1 MSRKISCLLTIAI
14 TVVCMMAV
22 SSAMGET
29 KKNQKEEKVAA
40 VNGAPIEKDE
50 FDGEVFLIQKTVL
63 GLGKPLSCEQ
73 VSSIRREVLESMI
86 RRELLYQ
93 VARKS
98 GIKPDENAISK
109 DINSLKQQFSDE
121 TEYKNELSRRGI
133 NEEML
138 RARMIRNSL
147 VQKYVYKE
155 FTDKADVTDKEIQD
169 YYQKHIDLFKQ
180 PFQMRVS
187 HISIQSDPKGDDS
200 RKKELR
206 GKAEKILKNLKDDK
220 DFADLAREYS
230 DGPTKNK
237 GGDLG
242 YLRKGQLEKQFESK
256 VLALKKGEITDI
268 IETEYGFHIFKV
280 TDIKPETIL
289 AYEDVKEKV
298 KKFLVD
304 EKTKQ
309 AADLYAKKL
318 REKAGAG
325 IEIFIKEDLSAAK
338 RS

>member
-93 VARKS
+93 AARKS
-98 GIKPDENAISK
+98 GIKPDENAINK

-169 YYQKHIDLFKQ
+169 YYQKNIDLFKQ
-180 PFQMRVS
+180 PFQLRVS

-206 GKAEKILKNLKDDK
+206 GKAEKILKK
-220 DFADLAREYS
+220 FERRS
-230 DGPTKNK
+230 RFCGSRP
-237 GGDLG
+237 
-242 YLRKGQLEKQFESK
+242 RIFRRPHEK
-256 VLALKKGEITDI
+256 
-268 IETEYGFHIFKV
+268 
-280 TDIKPETIL
+280 
-289 AYEDVKEKV
+289 
-298 KKFLVD
+298 
-304 EKTKQ
+304 
-309 AADLYAKKL
+309 
-318 REKAGAG
+318 
-325 IEIFIKEDLSAAK
+325 
-338 RS
+338 

>member
-22 SSAMGET
+22 SSAFGET
-29 KKNQKEEKVAA
+29 KKNQKEEKVAV

-73 VSSIRREVLESMI
+73 VLLIRREVLESMI

-93 VARKS
+93 AARKS
-98 GIKPDENAISK
+98 GIKPDENANNK
-109 DINSLKQQFSDE
+109 DISSLKQQFSGE

-133 NEEML
+133 NEEVL

-147 VQKYVYKE
+147 VQKYVSKE

-169 YYQKHIDLFKQ
+169 YYQKNIDLFKQ

-187 HISIQSDPKGDDS
+187 HISIQSDPKDGDS
-200 RKKELR
+200 RKKELH
-206 GKAEKILKNLKDDK
+206 GKAEKILKNLKDDQ

-289 AYEDVKEKV
+289 AYENVKEKV

-304 EKTKQ
+304 EKIKQ
-309 AADLYAKKL
+309 EADEYARKL
-318 REKAGAG
+318 REKTDVK
-325 IEIFIKEDLSAAK
+325 ILLPELNQTKK
-338 RS
+338 

>member
-1 MSRKISCLLTIAI
+1 
-14 TVVCMMAV
+14 MMTV
-22 SSAMGET
+22 SSALGET
-29 KKNQKEEKVAA
+29 KKNQKEEKVAV

-73 VSSIRREVLESMI
+73 VLLIRREVLESMI

-93 VARKS
+93 AARKS
-98 GIKPDENAISK
+98 GIKPDENAINK
-109 DINSLKQQFSDE
+109 DINSLKQQFSGE

-133 NEEML
+133 NEEVL

-147 VQKYVYKE
+147 VQKYVDKE
-155 FTDKADVTDKEIQD
+155 FTDKVNVTDKEIQD
-169 YYQKHIDLFKQ
+169 YYQKNIDLFKQ
-180 PFQMRVS
+180 PFQMRVNQ
-187 HISIQSDPKGDDS
+187 IFIQSDSKGGDS

-206 GKAEKILKNLKDDK
+206 SKAEKILKNLKDDQ

-256 VLALKKGEITDI
+256 IFALKKGEITDV

-289 AYEDVKEKV
+289 AYENVKEKV

-304 EKTKQ
+304 EKIKQ

-325 IEIFIKEDLSAAK
+325 IEIFIKEDLGAAK

>member
-1 MSRKISCLLTIAI
+1 MSRKISCLLIIAI
-14 TVVCMMAV
+14 TVVCMIAV
-22 SSAMGET
+22 SSALGET
-29 KKNQKEEKVAA
+29 KKNQKEEKVAV

-50 FDGEVFLIQKTVL
+50 FDGEVFLVQKTVL

-86 RRELLYQ
+86 RRELLHQ
-93 VARKS
+93 AARKS
-98 GIKPDENAISK
+98 GIKPDENAINK
-109 DINSLKQQFSDE
+109 DINSLKKQFSDE

-133 NEEML
+133 NEEVL

-155 FTDKADVTDKEIQD
+155 FTDKVDVTDKEIQD
-169 YYQKHIDLFKQ
+169 YYQKNIDLFKQ
-180 PFQMRVS
+180 PFQIRVS
-187 HISIQSDPKGDDS
+187 HISIQSDPKDGDS
-200 RKKELR
+200 HKKELR
-206 GKAEKILKNLKDDK
+206 GKAEKILKNLKDDQ

-230 DGPTKNK
+230 DGPTKNN

-268 IETEYGFHIFKV
+268 IETEYGFQIFKV

-289 AYEDVKEKV
+289 AYETVKEKV

-304 EKTKQ
+304 EKIKQ

-318 REKAGAG
+318 REKAGTG

>member
-1 MSRKISCLLTIAI
+1 
-14 TVVCMMAV
+14 MMAV
-22 SSAMGET
+22 SSAWGET
-29 KKNQKEEKVAA
+29 KKNQKEEKVAVA
-40 VNGAPIEKDE
+40 NGAPIDKGE
-50 FDGEVFLIQKTVL
+50 FNGEVFLIQKTVL

-93 VARKS
+93 AARKS
-98 GIKPDENAISK
+98 GIKSDENAINK
-109 DINSLKQQFSDE
+109 DINSLKQQFSGE
-121 TEYKNELSRRGI
+121 IEYKNELSRRGI
-133 NEEML
+133 NEEVL
-138 RARMIRNSL
+138 RARMVRNSL
-147 VQKYVYKE
+147 VQKYVDKE
-155 FTDKADVTDKEIQD
+155 FTGKVKVTDKEIQD
-169 YYQKHIDLFKQ
+169 YYQKNIDLLKQ
-180 PFQMRVS
+180 PFQMRIS
-187 HISIQSDPKGDDS
+187 HVFIQSDAKNSDS

-206 GKAEKILKNLKDDK
+206 GKAEKILKNLKDDQ

-230 DGPTKNK
+230 DGPTKNN

-289 AYEDVKEKV
+289 AYENVKEKV
-298 KKFLVD
+298 KKFLAD

-309 AADLYAKKL
+309 EADEYARKL
-318 REKAGAG
+318 REKSDVK
-325 IEIFIKEDLSAAK
+325 ILLPELTQNK
-338 RS
+338 R

>member
-14 TVVCMMAV
+14 TVVCVMAV
-22 SSAMGET
+22 SSALGET
-29 KKNQKEEKVAA
+29 KKNQKEEKVAV
-40 VNGAPIEKDE
+40 VNGTPIEKGE

-73 VSSIRREVLESMI
+73 VSLIRREVLESMI

-93 VARKS
+93 AARKS
-98 GIKPDENAISK
+98 GIKPDENAINK
-109 DINSLKQQFSDE
+109 DINSLKQQFSGE
-121 TEYKNELSRRGI
+121 TEYKDELSRRGI
-133 NEEML
+133 NEEVL

-147 VQKYVYKE
+147 VQKYVDKE
-155 FTDKADVTDKEIQD
+155 FTGKVNVTDKEIQD
-169 YYQKHIDLFKQ
+169 YYQKNIDLFKQ
-180 PFQMRVS
+180 PFQMQVS
-187 HISIQSDPKGDDS
+187 QIFIQSDPKGGDS

-206 GKAEKILKNLKDDK
+206 GKAEKILKNLKDDQ

-256 VLALKKGEITDI
+256 IFALKKGEITDV

-280 TDIKPETIL
+280 TDIKPETML
-289 AYEDVKEKV
+289 AYENVKEKV

-304 EKTKQ
+304 EKIKQ
-309 AADLYAKKL
+309 EADNYARKL
-318 REKAGAG
+318 REKTDVK
-325 IEIFIKEDLSAAK
+325 ILLPELNQTKK
-338 RS
+338 

>member
-22 SSAMGET
+22 SSALGET
-29 KKNQKEEKVAA
+29 KKNQKEEKVAV

-73 VSSIRREVLESMI
+73 VSLIRREVLESMI

-93 VARKS
+93 AARKS
-98 GIKPDENAISK
+98 GIKPDENAINK
-109 DINSLKQQFSDE
+109 DINSLKQQFSGE

-133 NEEML
+133 NEEVL

-147 VQKYVYKE
+147 VQKYVDKE
-155 FTDKADVTDKEIQD
+155 FTDKVNVTDKEIQD
-169 YYQKHIDLFKQ
+169 YYQKNIDLFKQ

-187 HISIQSDPKGDDS
+187 QIFIQSDPKGGDS

-206 GKAEKILKNLKDDK
+206 GKAEKILKNLKDDQ
-220 DFADLAREYS
+220 DFAGLAREYS

-256 VLALKKGEITDI
+256 IFALKKGEITDV
-268 IETEYGFHIFKV
+268 IETDYGFHIFKV

-289 AYEDVKEKV
+289 SYENVKEKV

-304 EKTKQ
+304 EKAKKE
-309 AADLYAKKL
+309 ADEYARKL
-318 REKAGAG
+318 REKTDVK
-325 IEIFIKEDLSAAK
+325 ILLPELNQTKK
-338 RS
+338 

>member
-1 MSRKISCLLTIAI
+1 
-14 TVVCMMAV
+14 MAV
-22 SSAMGET
+22 SSALGET
-29 KKNQKEEKVAA
+29 KKNQKEEKVAV

-93 VARKS
+93 AARKS
-98 GIKPDENAISK
+98 GIKPDENAINK

-121 TEYKNELSRRGI
+121 TEYKNELSKRGI
-133 NEEML
+133 NEEVL

-147 VQKYVYKE
+147 VQKYVSKE
-155 FTDKADVTDKEIQD
+155 FTDKVDVTDKEIQD
-169 YYQKHIDLFKQ
+169 YYQKNIDLFKQ

-187 HISIQSDPKGDDS
+187 HISIQSDPKDGDS
-200 RKKELR
+200 HKKELR

-289 AYEDVKEKV
+289 AYENVKEKV

-309 AADLYAKKL
+309 EADKYARKL
-318 REKAGAG
+318 REKTDVK
-325 IEIFIKEDLSAAK
+325 ILLPELNQTKK
-338 RS
+338 

>member
-22 SSAMGET
+22 SSAWGET
-29 KKNQKEEKVAA
+29 KKNQKEEKVAVA
-40 VNGAPIEKDE
+40 NGAPIDKGE
-50 FDGEVFLIQKTVL
+50 FNGEVFLIQKTVL

-93 VARKS
+93 AARKS
-98 GIKPDENAISK
+98 GIKSDENAINK
-109 DINSLKQQFSDE
+109 DINSLKQQFSGE
-121 TEYKNELSRRGI
+121 IEYKNELSRRGI
-133 NEEML
+133 NEEVL
-138 RARMIRNSL
+138 RARMVRNSL
-147 VQKYVYKE
+147 VQKYVDKE
-155 FTDKADVTDKEIQD
+155 FTGKVKVTDKEIQD
-169 YYQKHIDLFKQ
+169 YYQKNIDLLKQ
-180 PFQMRVS
+180 PFQMRIS
-187 HISIQSDPKGDDS
+187 HVFIQSDAKNSDS

-206 GKAEKILKNLKDDK
+206 GKAEKILKNLKDDQ

-230 DGPTKNK
+230 DGPTKNN

-289 AYEDVKEKV
+289 AYENVKEKV
-298 KKFLVD
+298 KKFLAD

-309 AADLYAKKL
+309 EADEYARKL
-318 REKAGAG
+318 REKSDVK
-325 IEIFIKEDLSAAK
+325 ILLPELTQNK
-338 RS
+338 R

>member
-1 MSRKISCLLTIAI
+1 
-14 TVVCMMAV
+14 MMAV
-22 SSAMGET
+22 SSALGET
-29 KKNQKEEKVAA
+29 KKNQKEEKVAV
-40 VNGAPIEKDE
+40 VNGTPIEKGE

-93 VARKS
+93 AARKS
-98 GIKPDENAISK
+98 GIKPDENAINK

-133 NEEML
+133 NEEVL

-147 VQKYVYKE
+147 VQKYVDKE
-155 FTDKADVTDKEIQD
+155 FTDKVDVTDKEIQD
-169 YYQKHIDLFKQ
+169 YYQKNIDLFKQ

-187 HISIQSDPKGDDS
+187 HISIQSDSKGGDS
-200 RKKELR
+200 RKKELHS
-206 GKAEKILKNLKDDK
+206 KAEKILKNLKDDQ

-230 DGPTKNK
+230 DGPTKNN

-242 YLRKGQLEKQFESK
+242 YLRKGQLEKRFESK

-289 AYEDVKEKV
+289 AYENVKEKV

-309 AADLYAKKL
+309 EADEYARKL
-318 REKAGAG
+318 REKTDVK
-325 IEIFIKEDLSAAK
+325 ILLPELNQTKK
-338 RS
+338 

>member
-1 MSRKISCLLTIAI
+1 AL
-14 TVVCMMAV
+14 
-22 SSAMGET
+22 GET
-29 KKNQKEEKVAA
+29 KKNQKEEKVAV

-73 VSSIRREVLESMI
+73 VSLIRREVLESMI

-93 VARKS
+93 TARKS
-98 GIKPDENAISK
+98 GIKPDENAINK
-109 DINSLKQQFSDE
+109 DINSLKQQFSGE

-133 NEEML
+133 NEEVL

-147 VQKYVYKE
+147 VQKYMDKE
-155 FTDKADVTDKEIQD
+155 FTDKVNVTDKEIQD
-169 YYQKHIDLFKQ
+169 YYQKNIDLFKQ
-180 PFQMRVS
+180 PFQMRVNQ
-187 HISIQSDPKGDDS
+187 IFIQSDSKGGDS

-206 GKAEKILKNLKDDK
+206 GKAEKILKNLKDDQ

-256 VLALKKGEITDI
+256 IFALKKGEITDV

-289 AYEDVKEKV
+289 AYENVKEKV

-309 AADLYAKKL
+309 EADKYARKL
-318 REKAGAG
+318 REKTDVK
-325 IEIFIKEDLSAAK
+325 ILMPELNETKK
-338 RS
+338 

>member
-1 MSRKISCLLTIAI
+1 
-14 TVVCMMAV
+14 MAV
-22 SSAMGET
+22 SSAWGET
-29 KKNQKEEKVAA
+29 KKNQKEEKVAVA
-40 VNGAPIEKDE
+40 NGAPIDKGE

-63 GLGKPLSCEQ
+63 GMGKPLSCEQ

-93 VARKS
+93 AARKS
-98 GIKPDENAISK
+98 GIKSDENAINK
-109 DINSLKQQFSDE
+109 DINSLKQQFSGE

-133 NEEML
+133 NEEVL
-138 RARMIRNSL
+138 RARMVRNSL
-147 VQKYVYKE
+147 VQKYVDKE
-155 FTDKADVTDKEIQD
+155 FTGKVKVTDKEIQD
-169 YYQKHIDLFKQ
+169 YYQKNIDLLKQ
-180 PFQMRVS
+180 PFQMRIS
-187 HISIQSDPKGDDS
+187 HIFIQSDAKSSDS

-206 GKAEKILKNLKDDK
+206 GKAEKILKNLKDDQ

-230 DGPTKNK
+230 DGPTKNN

-289 AYEDVKEKV
+289 AYENVKEKV
-298 KKFLVD
+298 KKFLAD

-309 AADLYAKKL
+309 EADEYARKL
-318 REKAGAG
+318 REKSDVK
-325 IEIFIKEDLSAAK
+325 ILLPELTQNK
-338 RS
+338 R

>member
-22 SSAMGET
+22 SSALGET
-29 KKNQKEEKVAA
+29 KKNQKEEKVAV

-93 VARKS
+93 AARKS
-98 GIKPDENAISK
+98 GIKPDENAINK

-121 TEYKNELSRRGI
+121 TEYKNELSKRGI
-133 NEEML
+133 NEEVL

-147 VQKYVYKE
+147 VQKYVSKE
-155 FTDKADVTDKEIQD
+155 FTDKVDVTDKEIQD
-169 YYQKHIDLFKQ
+169 YYQKNIDLFKQ

-187 HISIQSDPKGDDS
+187 HISIQSDPKDGDS

-289 AYEDVKEKV
+289 AYENVKEKV

-304 EKTKQ
+304 EKIKQ
-309 AADLYAKKL
+309 EADEYARKL
-318 REKAGAG
+318 REKTDVK
-325 IEIFIKEDLSAAK
+325 ILLPELNQTKK
-338 RS
+338 

>member
-1 MSRKISCLLTIAI
+1 
-14 TVVCMMAV
+14 MMTV
-22 SSAMGET
+22 SSALGET
-29 KKNQKEEKVAA
+29 KKNQKEEKVAV

-73 VSSIRREVLESMI
+73 VSLIRREVLESMI

-93 VARKS
+93 TARKS
-98 GIKPDENAISK
+98 GIKPDENAINK
-109 DINSLKQQFSDE
+109 DINSLKQQFSGE

-133 NEEML
+133 NEEVL

-147 VQKYVYKE
+147 VQKYMDKE
-155 FTDKADVTDKEIQD
+155 FTDKVNVTDKEIQD
-169 YYQKHIDLFKQ
+169 YYQKNIDLFKQ
-180 PFQMRVS
+180 PFQMRVNQ
-187 HISIQSDPKGDDS
+187 IFIQSDSKGGDS

-206 GKAEKILKNLKDDK
+206 GKAEKILKNLKDDQ

-256 VLALKKGEITDI
+256 IFALKKGEITDV

-289 AYEDVKEKV
+289 AYENVKEKV

-309 AADLYAKKL
+309 EADKYARKL
-318 REKAGAG
+318 REKTDVK
-325 IEIFIKEDLSAAK
+325 ILMPELNETKK
-338 RS
+338 

>member
-1 MSRKISCLLTIAI
+1 
-14 TVVCMMAV
+14 MMAV
-22 SSAMGET
+22 SSVWGET
-29 KKNQKEEKVAA
+29 KKNPKEEKVAV
-40 VNGAPIEKDE
+40 VNGAPIEKGE

-63 GLGKPLSCEQ
+63 GMGKPLSCEQ

-93 VARKS
+93 AARKS
-98 GIKPDENAISK
+98 GIKSDENAINK
-109 DINSLKQQFSDE
+109 DINSLKQQFSGE

-133 NEEML
+133 NEEVL
-138 RARMIRNSL
+138 RARMVRNSL
-147 VQKYVYKE
+147 VQKYVDKE
-155 FTDKADVTDKEIQD
+155 FTGKVNVIDKEIQD
-169 YYQKHIDLFKQ
+169 YYQKNIDLFKQ
-180 PFQMRVS
+180 PFQMRIS
-187 HISIQSDPKGDDS
+187 HIFIQSDPKGGDS

-206 GKAEKILKNLKDDK
+206 GKAEKILKNLKDDQ

-230 DGPTKNK
+230 DGPTKNN

-256 VLALKKGEITDI
+256 VLTLKKGEITDI

-289 AYEDVKEKV
+289 AYENVKEKV

-304 EKTKQ
+304 EKTKKE
-309 AADLYAKKL
+309 ADEYARKL
-318 REKAGAG
+318 REKSDVK
-325 IEIFIKEDLSAAK
+325 ILLPELNQTKK
-338 RS
+338 

>member
-1 MSRKISCLLTIAI
+1 MSRKISCLLIIAI
-14 TVVCMMAV
+14 TVVCMIAV
-22 SSAMGET
+22 SSALGET
-29 KKNQKEEKVAA
+29 KKNQKEEKVAV

-50 FDGEVFLIQKTVL
+50 FDGEVFLVQKTVL

-86 RRELLYQ
+86 RRELLHQ
-93 VARKS
+93 AARKS
-98 GIKPDENAISK
+98 GIKPDENAINK
-109 DINSLKQQFSDE
+109 DINSLKKQFSDE

-133 NEEML
+133 NEEVL

-155 FTDKADVTDKEIQD
+155 FTDKVDVTDKEIQD
-169 YYQKHIDLFKQ
+169 YYQKNIDLFKQ
-180 PFQMRVS
+180 PFQIRVS
-187 HISIQSDPKGDDS
+187 HISIQSDPKDGDS
-200 RKKELR
+200 HKKELR
-206 GKAEKILKNLKDDK
+206 GKAEKILKNLKDDQ

-230 DGPTKNK
+230 DGPTKNN

-268 IETEYGFHIFKV
+268 IETEYGFQIFKV

-289 AYEDVKEKV
+289 AYETVKEKV

-318 REKAGAG
+318 REKAGTG

>member
-1 MSRKISCLLTIAI
+1 MSRKISCLLMIAI
-14 TVVCMMAV
+14 TVVCMIAV
-22 SSAMGET
+22 SSAWGET
-29 KKNQKEEKVAA
+29 KKNQKEEKVAV
-40 VNGAPIEKDE
+40 VNGAQIEKGE

-93 VARKS
+93 GARKS
-98 GIKPDENAISK
+98 GIKSDENAIK
-109 DINSLKQQFSDE
+109 RDINSLKQQFSGE

-133 NEEML
+133 NEEVL
-138 RARMIRNSL
+138 RARMVRNSL
-147 VQKYVYKE
+147 VQKYVDKE
-155 FTDKADVTDKEIQD
+155 FTGKVNVTDKEIHD
-169 YYQKHIDLFKQ
+169 YYQKNIDFFKQ
-180 PFQMRVS
+180 PFQMRIS
-187 HISIQSDPKGDDS
+187 HIFIQSDAKSSDS

-206 GKAEKILKNLKDDK
+206 GKAEKILKNLKDDQ

-230 DGPTKNK
+230 DGPTKNN

-289 AYEDVKEKV
+289 AYENVKEKV

-309 AADLYAKKL
+309 EADEYARKL
-318 REKAGAG
+318 REKSDVK
-325 IEIFIKEDLSAAK
+325 ILLPELNQTKK
-338 RS
+338 

>member
-1 MSRKISCLLTIAI
+1 
-14 TVVCMMAV
+14 MAV
-22 SSAMGET
+22 SSALGET
-29 KKNQKEEKVAA
+29 KKNQKEEKVAV
-40 VNGAPIEKDE
+40 VNGTPIEKGE

-73 VSSIRREVLESMI
+73 VSLIRREVLESMI

-93 VARKS
+93 AARKS
-98 GIKPDENAISK
+98 GIKSDENAINK
-109 DINSLKQQFSDE
+109 DINSLKQQFSGE

-133 NEEML
+133 NEEVL
-138 RARMIRNSL
+138 RARMVRNSL
-147 VQKYVYKE
+147 VQKYVDKE
-155 FTDKADVTDKEIQD
+155 FTGKVNVIDKEIQD
-169 YYQKHIDLFKQ
+169 YYQKNIDLFKQ
-180 PFQMRVS
+180 PFQMQVS
-187 HISIQSDPKGDDS
+187 QIFIQSDPKGGDS

-206 GKAEKILKNLKDDK
+206 GKAEKILKNLKDDQ

-256 VLALKKGEITDI
+256 IFALKKGEITDV

-280 TDIKPETIL
+280 TDIKPETML
-289 AYEDVKEKV
+289 AYENVKEKV

-304 EKTKQ
+304 EKIKQ
-309 AADLYAKKL
+309 EADNYARKL
-318 REKAGAG
+318 REKTDVK
-325 IEIFIKEDLSAAK
+325 ILLPELNQTKK
-338 RS
+338 

>member
-22 SSAMGET
+22 SSALGET
-29 KKNQKEEKVAA
+29 KKNQKEEKVAV

-93 VARKS
+93 AARKS
-98 GIKPDENAISK
+98 GIKPDENAINK

-121 TEYKNELSRRGI
+121 TEYKNELSKRGI
-133 NEEML
+133 NEEVL

-147 VQKYVYKE
+147 VQKYVSKE
-155 FTDKADVTDKEIQD
+155 FTDKVDVTDKEIQD
-169 YYQKHIDLFKQ
+169 YYQKNIDLFKQ
-180 PFQMRVS
+180 PFQIRVS
-187 HISIQSDPKGDDS
+187 HISIQSDPKDGDS

-289 AYEDVKEKV
+289 AYENVKEKV

-304 EKTKQ
+304 EKIKQ
-309 AADLYAKKL
+309 EADEYARKL
-318 REKAGAG
+318 REKTDVK
-325 IEIFIKEDLSAAK
+325 ILLPELNQTKK
-338 RS
+338 

>member
-14 TVVCMMAV
+14 TVVCVMAV
-22 SSAMGET
+22 SSALGET
-29 KKNQKEEKVAA
+29 KKNQKEEKVAV
-40 VNGAPIEKDE
+40 VNGTPIEKGE

-73 VSSIRREVLESMI
+73 VSLIRREVLESMI

-93 VARKS
+93 AARKS
-98 GIKPDENAISK
+98 GIKPDENAINK
-109 DINSLKQQFSDE
+109 DINSLKQQFSGE

-133 NEEML
+133 NEEVL

-147 VQKYVYKE
+147 VQKYVDKE
-155 FTDKADVTDKEIQD
+155 FTGKVNVTDKEIQD
-169 YYQKHIDLFKQ
+169 YYQKNIDLFKQ
-180 PFQMRVS
+180 PFQMQVS
-187 HISIQSDPKGDDS
+187 QIFIQSDPKGGDS

-206 GKAEKILKNLKDDK
+206 GKAEKILKNLKDDQ

-256 VLALKKGEITDI
+256 IFALKKGEITDV

-280 TDIKPETIL
+280 TDIKPETML
-289 AYEDVKEKV
+289 AYENVKEKV

-304 EKTKQ
+304 EKIKQ
-309 AADLYAKKL
+309 EADNYARKL
-318 REKAGAG
+318 REKTDVK
-325 IEIFIKEDLSAAK
+325 ILLPELNQTKK
-338 RS
+338 

>member
-1 MSRKISCLLTIAI
+1 
-14 TVVCMMAV
+14 MMAV
-22 SSAMGET
+22 SSALGET
-29 KKNQKEEKVAA
+29 KKNQKEEKVAV

-93 VARKS
+93 AARKS
-98 GIKPDENAISK
+98 GIKPDENAINK

-121 TEYKNELSRRGI
+121 TEYKNELSKRGI
-133 NEEML
+133 NEEVL

-147 VQKYVYKE
+147 VQKYVSKE
-155 FTDKADVTDKEIQD
+155 FTDKVDVTDKEIQD
-169 YYQKHIDLFKQ
+169 YYQKNIDLFKQ
-180 PFQMRVS
+180 PFQIRVS
-187 HISIQSDPKGDDS
+187 HISIQSDPKDGDS

-289 AYEDVKEKV
+289 AYENVKEKV

-309 AADLYAKKL
+309 EADKYARKL
-318 REKAGAG
+318 REKTDVK
-325 IEIFIKEDLSAAK
+325 ILLPELNQTKK
-338 RS
+338 

>member
-1 MSRKISCLLTIAI
+1 
-14 TVVCMMAV
+14 MMAV
-22 SSAMGET
+22 SSALGET
-29 KKNQKEEKVAA
+29 KKNQKEEKVAV
-40 VNGAPIEKDE
+40 VNGTPIEKGE

-98 GIKPDENAISK
+98 GIKPDENAINK

-121 TEYKNELSRRGI
+121 TEYKNELSKRGI
-133 NEEML
+133 NEEVL

-147 VQKYVYKE
+147 VQKYVSKE
-155 FTDKADVTDKEIQD
+155 FTDKVDVTDKEIQD
-169 YYQKHIDLFKQ
+169 YYQKNIDLFKQ

-187 HISIQSDPKGDDS
+187 HISIQSDPKDGDS
-200 RKKELR
+200 HKKELR

-289 AYEDVKEKV
+289 AYENVKEKV

-309 AADLYAKKL
+309 EADKYARKL
-318 REKAGAG
+318 REKTDVK
-325 IEIFIKEDLSAAK
+325 ILLPELNQTKK
-338 RS
+338 

>member
-1 MSRKISCLLTIAI
+1 MSRKISCLVTIAI
-14 TVVCMMAV
+14 TVVCMMTV
-22 SSAMGET
+22 SSALGET
-29 KKNQKEEKVAA
+29 KKNQKEEKVAV

-73 VSSIRREVLESMI
+73 VSLIRREVLESMI

-93 VARKS
+93 TARKS
-98 GIKPDENAISK
+98 GIKPDENAINK
-109 DINSLKQQFSDE
+109 DINSLKQQFSGE

-133 NEEML
+133 NEEVL

-147 VQKYVYKE
+147 VQKYMDKE
-155 FTDKADVTDKEIQD
+155 FTDKVNVTDKEIQD
-169 YYQKHIDLFKQ
+169 YYQKNIDLFKQ
-180 PFQMRVS
+180 PFQMRVNQ
-187 HISIQSDPKGDDS
+187 IFIQSDSKGGDS

-206 GKAEKILKNLKDDK
+206 GKAEKILKNLKDDQ

-256 VLALKKGEITDI
+256 IFALKKGEITDV

-289 AYEDVKEKV
+289 AYENVKEKV

-309 AADLYAKKL
+309 EADKYARKL
-318 REKAGAG
+318 REKTDVK
-325 IEIFIKEDLSAAK
+325 ILMPELNETKK
-338 RS
+338 

>member
-1 MSRKISCLLTIAI
+1 
-14 TVVCMMAV
+14 MAV
-22 SSAMGET
+22 SSALGET
-29 KKNQKEEKVAA
+29 KKNQKEEKVAV
-40 VNGAPIEKDE
+40 VNGTPIEKGE

-73 VSSIRREVLESMI
+73 VSLIRREVLESMI

-93 VARKS
+93 AARKS
-98 GIKPDENAISK
+98 GIKPDENAINK
-109 DINSLKQQFSDE
+109 DINSLKQQFSGE

-133 NEEML
+133 NEEVL

-147 VQKYVYKE
+147 VQKYVDKE
-155 FTDKADVTDKEIQD
+155 FTGKVNVTDKEIQD
-169 YYQKHIDLFKQ
+169 YYQKNIDLFKQ
-180 PFQMRVS
+180 PFQMQVS
-187 HISIQSDPKGDDS
+187 QIFIQSDPKGGDS

-206 GKAEKILKNLKDDK
+206 GKAEKILKNLKDDQ

-256 VLALKKGEITDI
+256 IFALKKGEITDV

-280 TDIKPETIL
+280 TDIKPETML
-289 AYEDVKEKV
+289 AYENVKEKV

-304 EKTKQ
+304 EKIKQ
-309 AADLYAKKL
+309 EADNYARKL
-318 REKAGAG
+318 REKTDVK
-325 IEIFIKEDLSAAK
+325 ILLPELNQTKK
-338 RS
+338 

>member
-1 MSRKISCLLTIAI
+1 
-14 TVVCMMAV
+14 MMAV
-22 SSAMGET
+22 SSALGET
-29 KKNQKEEKVAA
+29 KKNQKEEKVAV

-73 VSSIRREVLESMI
+73 VSLIRREVLESMI

-93 VARKS
+93 AARKS
-98 GIKPDENAISK
+98 GIKPDENAINK
-109 DINSLKQQFSDE
+109 DINSLKQQFSGE
-121 TEYKNELSRRGI
+121 TEYKDELSRRGI
-133 NEEML
+133 NEEVL

-147 VQKYVYKE
+147 VQKYVDKE
-155 FTDKADVTDKEIQD
+155 FTDKVNVTDKEIQD
-169 YYQKHIDLFKQ
+169 YYQKNIDLFKQ

-187 HISIQSDPKGDDS
+187 QIFIQSDPKGGDS

-206 GKAEKILKNLKDDK
+206 GKAEKILKNLKDDQ
-220 DFADLAREYS
+220 DFAGLAREYS

-242 YLRKGQLEKQFESK
+242 YLRKGQLDKQFESK
-256 VLALKKGEITDI
+256 IFALKKGEITDV

-289 AYEDVKEKV
+289 AYENVKEKV

-304 EKTKQ
+304 EKIKQ
-309 AADLYAKKL
+309 EADEYARKL
-318 REKAGAG
+318 REKTDVK
-325 IEIFIKEDLSAAK
+325 ILLPELNQTKK
-338 RS
+338 

>member
-14 TVVCMMAV
+14 TFVCMMAV

-29 KKNQKEEKVAA
+29 KKNQKEEKVAV
-40 VNGAPIEKDE
+40 VNGAPIEKGE

-93 VARKS
+93 AARKS
-98 GIKPDENAISK
+98 GIKPDESAINK
-109 DINSLKQQFSDE
+109 DINSLKQQFSSE
-121 TEYKNELSRRGI
+121 TEYKNELSKRGI
-133 NEEML
+133 NEEVL
-138 RARMIRNSL
+138 RAHIIRNSS
-147 VQKYVYKE
+147 VQKYIDKE
-155 FTDKADVTDKEIQD
+155 FAKKVSVTDNEDLD
-169 YYQKHIDLFKQ
+169 YYEKNLNLFKQ
-180 PFQMRVS
+180 PLQFQVS
-187 HISIQSDPKGDDS
+187 QIFVQSDPKGDDS

-206 GKAEKILKNLKDDK
+206 GKAEKILKKLKDDQ

-242 YLRKGQLEKQFESK
+242 YLRMGQIDKRFESK
-256 VLALKKGEITDI
+256 IFALKKGEITDV
-268 IETEYGFHIFKV
+268 IETDYGFHIFKV

-289 AYEDVKEKV
+289 AFEKV
-298 KKFLVD
+298 KDKIRQFLIE
-304 EKTKQ
+304 EKSKQ
-309 AADLYAKKL
+309 EADLTPRSSERKPVPESRFLLKK
-318 REKAGAG
+318 
-325 IEIFIKEDLSAAK
+325 I
-338 RS
+338 

>member
-1 MSRKISCLLTIAI
+1 MSRKISCLVTIAI
-14 TVVCMMAV
+14 TVVCMMTV
-22 SSAMGET
+22 SSALGET
-29 KKNQKEEKVAA
+29 KKNQKEEKVAV

-98 GIKPDENAISK
+98 GIKPDENAINK
-109 DINSLKQQFSDE
+109 DISSLKQQFSDE
-121 TEYKNELSRRGI
+121 TEYKNELSKRGI
-133 NEEML
+133 NEEVL

-147 VQKYVYKE
+147 VQKYVSKE
-155 FTDKADVTDKEIQD
+155 FTDKVDVTDKEIQD
-169 YYQKHIDLFKQ
+169 YYQKNIDLFKQ

-187 HISIQSDPKGDDS
+187 HISIQSDPKDGDS
-200 RKKELR
+200 HKKELR

-256 VLALKKGEITDI
+256 IFALKKGEITDV

-289 AYEDVKEKV
+289 AYENVKEKV

-309 AADLYAKKL
+309 EADEYARKL
-318 REKAGAG
+318 REKTDVK
-325 IEIFIKEDLSAAK
+325 ILLPELNQTKK
-338 RS
+338 

>member
-1 MSRKISCLLTIAI
+1 MI
-14 TVVCMMAV
+14 AV
-22 SSAMGET
+22 SSALGET
-29 KKNQKEEKVAA
+29 KKNQKEEKVAV

-50 FDGEVFLIQKTVL
+50 FDGEVFLVQKTVL

-86 RRELLYQ
+86 RRELLHQ
-93 VARKS
+93 AARKS
-98 GIKPDENAISK
+98 GIKPDENAINK
-109 DINSLKQQFSDE
+109 DINSLKKQFSDE

-133 NEEML
+133 NEEVL

-155 FTDKADVTDKEIQD
+155 FTDKVDVTDKEIQD
-169 YYQKHIDLFKQ
+169 YYQKNIDLFKQ
-180 PFQMRVS
+180 PFQIRVS
-187 HISIQSDPKGDDS
+187 HISIQSDPKDGDS
-200 RKKELR
+200 HKKELR
-206 GKAEKILKNLKDDK
+206 GKAEKILKNLKDDQ

-230 DGPTKNK
+230 DGPTKNN

-268 IETEYGFHIFKV
+268 IETEYGFQIFKV

-289 AYEDVKEKV
+289 AYETVKEKV

-318 REKAGAG
+318 REKAGTG

>member
-1 MSRKISCLLTIAI
+1 
-14 TVVCMMAV
+14 MMTV
-22 SSAMGET
+22 SSALGET
-29 KKNQKEEKVAA
+29 KKNQKEEKVAV
-40 VNGAPIEKDE
+40 VNGAPIEIDE
-50 FDGEVFLIQKTVL
+50 FNGEVFLIQKTVL

-73 VSSIRREVLESMI
+73 VSLIRKEVLESMI

-93 VARKS
+93 AARKS
-98 GIKPDENAISK
+98 GIKPDENAINK
-109 DINSLKQQFSDE
+109 DISSLKQQFSGE

-133 NEEML
+133 NEEVL

-147 VQKYVYKE
+147 VQKYVDKE
-155 FTDKADVTDKEIQD
+155 FTDKVNVTDKEIQD
-169 YYQKHIDLFKQ
+169 YYQKNIDLFKQ
-180 PFQMRVS
+180 PFQMRVNQ
-187 HISIQSDPKGDDS
+187 IFIQSDSKGGDS

-206 GKAEKILKNLKDDK
+206 SKAEKILKNLKDDQ

-256 VLALKKGEITDI
+256 IFALKKGEITDV

-289 AYEDVKEKV
+289 AYENVKEKV

-304 EKTKQ
+304 EKIKQ
-309 AADLYAKKL
+309 EADEYARKL
-318 REKAGAG
+318 REKTDVK
-325 IEIFIKEDLSAAK
+325 ILLPELNQTKK
-338 RS
+338 

>member
-1 MSRKISCLLTIAI
+1 M
-14 TVVCMMAV
+14 
-22 SSAMGET
+22 
-29 KKNQKEEKVAA
+29 
-40 VNGAPIEKDE
+40 
-50 FDGEVFLIQKTVL
+50 
-63 GLGKPLSCEQ
+63 
-73 VSSIRREVLESMI
+73 
-86 RRELLYQ
+86 
-93 VARKS
+93 
-98 GIKPDENAISK
+98 
-109 DINSLKQQFSDE
+109 
-121 TEYKNELSRRGI
+121 
-133 NEEML
+133 
-138 RARMIRNSL
+138 
-147 VQKYVYKE
+147 
-155 FTDKADVTDKEIQD
+155 TDKEIQD
-169 YYQKHIDLFKQ
+169 YYQKNIDLFKQ

-206 GKAEKILKNLKDDK
+206 GKAEKILKKLKDDQ

-289 AYEDVKEKV
+289 AYENVKEKV

>member
-22 SSAMGET
+22 SSALGET
-29 KKNQKEEKVAA
+29 KKNQKEEKVAV

-93 VARKS
+93 AARKS
-98 GIKPDENAISK
+98 GIKPDENAINK

-121 TEYKNELSRRGI
+121 TEYKNELSKRGI
-133 NEEML
+133 NEEVL

-147 VQKYVYKE
+147 VQKYVSKE
-155 FTDKADVTDKEIQD
+155 FTDKVDVTDKEIQD
-169 YYQKHIDLFKQ
+169 YYQKNIDLFKQ

-187 HISIQSDPKGDDS
+187 HISIQSDPKDGDS
-200 RKKELR
+200 HKKELR

-289 AYEDVKEKV
+289 AYENVKEKV

-309 AADLYAKKL
+309 EADKYARKL
-318 REKAGAG
+318 REKTDVK
-325 IEIFIKEDLSAAK
+325 ILLPELNQTKK
-338 RS
+338 

>member
-1 MSRKISCLLTIAI
+1 MSRKISCLLMIVI

-22 SSAMGET
+22 SSALGET
-29 KKNQKEEKVAA
+29 KKNQKEEKVAV

-73 VSSIRREVLESMI
+73 VSLIRREVLESMI

-93 VARKS
+93 AARKS
-98 GIKPDENAISK
+98 GIKPDENAINK
-109 DINSLKQQFSDE
+109 DINSLKQQFSGE
-121 TEYKNELSRRGI
+121 TEYKDELSRRGI
-133 NEEML
+133 NEEVL

-147 VQKYVYKE
+147 VQKYVDKE
-155 FTDKADVTDKEIQD
+155 FTDKVNVTDKEIQD
-169 YYQKHIDLFKQ
+169 YYQKNIDLFKQ

-187 HISIQSDPKGDDS
+187 QIFIQSDPKGGDS

-206 GKAEKILKNLKDDK
+206 GKAEKILKNLKDDQ
-220 DFADLAREYS
+220 DFAGLAREYS

-242 YLRKGQLEKQFESK
+242 YLRKGQLDKQFESK
-256 VLALKKGEITDI
+256 IFALKKGEITDV

-289 AYEDVKEKV
+289 AYENVKEKV

-304 EKTKQ
+304 EKIKQ
-309 AADLYAKKL
+309 EADEYARKL
-318 REKAGAG
+318 REKTDVK
-325 IEIFIKEDLSAAK
+325 ILLPELNQTKK
-338 RS
+338 

>member
-98 GIKPDENAISK
+98 GIKPDENAINK
-109 DINSLKQQFSDE
+109 DINSIKQQFSDE

-180 PFQMRVS
+180 SFQVRVS

-200 RKKELR
+200 HKKELR
-206 GKAEKILKNLKDDK
+206 GKAEKILKKLKDDQ

-289 AYEDVKEKV
+289 AYENVKEKV

-325 IEIFIKEDLSAAK
+325 IEIFIKEDLNAAK

>member
-1 MSRKISCLLTIAI
+1 
-14 TVVCMMAV
+14 VVCMMAV
-22 SSAMGET
+22 SSALGET
-29 KKNQKEEKVAA
+29 KKNQKEEKVAV

-73 VSSIRREVLESMI
+73 VSLIRKEVLESMI

-93 VARKS
+93 AARKS
-98 GIKPDENAISK
+98 GIKPDENAINK
-109 DINSLKQQFSDE
+109 DINSLKQQFSGE

-133 NEEML
+133 NEEVL

-147 VQKYVYKE
+147 VQKYVDKE
-155 FTDKADVTDKEIQD
+155 FTDKVNVTDKEIQD
-169 YYQKHIDLFKQ
+169 YYQKNIDLFKQ
-180 PFQMRVS
+180 PFQMRVNQ
-187 HISIQSDPKGDDS
+187 IFIQSDSKGGDS

-206 GKAEKILKNLKDDK
+206 SKAEKILKNLKDDQ

-256 VLALKKGEITDI
+256 IFALKKGEITDV

-289 AYEDVKEKV
+289 AYENVKEKV

-304 EKTKQ
+304 EKIKQ
-309 AADLYAKKL
+309 EADEYARKL
-318 REKAGAG
+318 REKTDVK
-325 IEIFIKEDLSAAK
+325 ILLPELNQTKK
-338 RS
+338 